1 MAANG
6 YPKIS
11 AKAWK
16 TLRAKAASAPTTKFT
31 PAGVAAIMSMA
42 SPDSARDN
50 IVTPMK
56 RLGLVDDDGGLTP
69 LGNKWRVD
77 ASYAD
82 ACDEI
87 IAAVYPDELATLTN
101 GDGAPDADQVKTWF
115 DHKGF
120 GESNARNMANTY
132 ILIAR
137 KDVPEPPASE
147 PAKKTPPKKSPK
159 ATKKATPKAVE
170 SPAQPQPIA
179 PPVTPPSQDGP
190 SLHIDIQIHI
200 PADAD
205 PEQIDQIFASMTKH
219 LYPQRAGE

>member
-1 MAANG
+1 
-6 YPKIS
+6 
-11 AKAWK
+11 
-16 TLRAKAASAPTTKFT
+16 
-31 PAGVAAIMSMA
+31 MSMA